1 MDLNKILNILENKE
15 YTEVEIEEVYVA
27 VYYQIYT
34 KNGGM
39 IRILHYN
46 KVLFSKE
53 RFEILLFIPSE
64 EAPVKSFTIKS
75 DSEYFKRVN
84 DAWNQC
90 VLECT
95 CEIREDVESY
105 F

>member
-1 MDLNKILNILENKE
+1 MNLNKILNILENKE
-15 YTEVEIEEVYVA
+15 YIKVERKEFYVT
-27 VYYQIYT
+27 VFYQIYT

-53 RFEILLFIPSE
+53 KYEIVLFIPNRES
-64 EAPVKSFTIKS
+64 PIKTFTIKS

-90 VLECT
+90 KLET
-95 CEIREDVESY
+95 RKNVENY